1 MRRAAFCLGVMALA
15 GLAAGSAQA
24 ATYYCEYIDA
34 SEGTPNTTNPYATT
48 EGCVWINSGGT
59 ISLMQQ
65 DINVQLIVKSPTE
78 GWTPLVGY
86 PLNGEEAGTPT
97 TSTLL
102 LSDNDPQL
110 DGPSA
115 TGDITDEGNGILF
128 DGNSSQYVVPGAA
141 SLGPYQ
147 FQVLAWT
154 GAQYTSY
161 AAAVGQPNTD
171 TGRSAV
177 FSESTCY
184 ENYPPLLNQGYLGNM
199 SAIILQ
205 PQLPGDANGDGKVDV
220 NDLTIVL
227 SNFAQTGMTWN
238 TGDFNGDGRVDVND
252 LTIVLTNF
260 GSTVGAAGL
269 GAVPEPDTLALLALG
284 LTALLAWAARR

>member
-1 MRRAAFCLGVMALA
+1 
-15 GLAAGSAQA
+15 
-24 ATYYCEYIDA
+24 
-34 SEGTPNTTNPYATT
+34 
-48 EGCVWINSGGT
+48 
-59 ISLMQQ
+59 MQQ
-65 DINVQLIVKSPTE
+65 DINLQLIVKSPTE
-78 GWTPLVGY
+78 GWTPLIGY
-86 PLNGEEAGTPT
+86 PLNGEEAGSPT

-110 DGPSA
+110 GGPSA
-115 TGDITDEGNGILF
+115 TGNISGEGDGILF
-128 DGNSSQYVVPGAA
+128 DNNSSQYVVPGGA

-177 FSESTCY
+177 FSENTCY
-184 ENYPPLLNQGYLGNM
+184 INMLPLLNQGYLGNM

-205 PQLPGDANGDGKVDV
+205 PQLPGDAVGDGRVDI

-227 SNFAQTGMTWN
+227 TNFGKTGMAWN

-252 LTIVLTNF
+252 LTILLSNF
-260 GSTVGAAGL
+260 GRSTGSSAG
-269 GAVPEPDTLALLALG
+269 GMAAVPEPCALTLAGVLLAG
-284 LTALLAWAARR
+284 LAVFARCFIIGDRRA